1 MRAEERGVTPNTLE
15 LIGRT
20 PLVALDRVH
29 AGPGRIVAKAELVQP
44 GGSVKDRAA
53 LWAIRR
59 ARESGALRPGQP
71 VVEMTSG
78 NMGAALAV
86 VCAVLGHPFVAVMS
100 AGNSP
105 ERSKM
110 MRGLGADVRLVPQV
124 DGAPGRVTGSD
135 IEAATREA
143 RRVERELGAYYVD
156 QFNNPAA
163 VAAHEESTGPEIWE
177 ALRGQLDAF
186 VACVGTGGTLVG
198 TARALKRR
206 SPSVLCG
213 AVEPAGAE
221 VLAGRPVTKPQH
233 ILQGTGYALVPPQ
246 WDASVVDL
254 FLSVTDEE
262 AESMRQ
268 RLGAEAGLF
277 VGYSSAAN
285 VRAAQKLLES
295 GMLPPTATV
304 ATVLADTGLKY

>member
-1 MRAEERGVTPNTLE
+1 MTATELRLAANALE

-20 PLVALDRVH
+20 PLVSLDGVH
-29 AGPGRIVAKAELVQP
+29 AGPGRIVAKAEYAQP

-53 LWAIRR
+53 LWAIRS
-59 ARESGALRPGQP
+59 ARESGKLRPGQT

-110 MRGLGADVRLVPQV
+110 MRGLGAQVHLVPQV
-124 DGAPGRVTGSD
+124 DGAPGKVTGTD

-143 RRVERELGAYYVD
+143 KRLVEETGAHYVD
-156 QFNNPAA
+156 QFNNPAT
-163 VAAHEESTGPEIWE
+163 VAAHEESTGPEIWD
-177 ALRGQLDAF
+177 ALGGRLDAF
-186 VACVGTGGTLVG
+186 VTSVGTGGTLIG
-198 TARALKRR
+198 TARYLKRQ
-206 SPSVLCG
+206 SASVLCG

-221 VLAGRPVTKPQH
+221 VLAGHEVVKPQH
-233 ILQGTGYALVPPQ
+233 VLQGTGYALVPPQ
-246 WDASVVDL
+246 WDASVIDL
-254 FLSVTDEE
+254 YLSVTDEE
-262 AESMRQ
+262 AVAMRE
-268 RLGAEAGLF
+268 RLGAAAGLF
-277 VGYSSAAN
+277 VGFSSAAN

-304 ATVLADTGLKY
+304 ATVLTDTGLKY